1 MKEFK
6 SERRLNKI
14 VNTLKRRQYDLMVVL
29 ENIHDPHNV
38 SAIFRTCDA
47 VGIPKVSLVY
57 TIEKFPKIGKKSS
70 ASAFKW
76 VEREKYKS
84 IENCYSQLRKDGYKI
99 YASSISE
106 DAKSIYELDLSER
119 VAIVLGNEHRGVSK
133 EASQLADERIIIPM
147 FGMVQSLN
155 VSVAA
160 AIILYEAARQRI
172 MKGKYE
178 LSQISEKELDRLIE
192 QWCSK

>member
-6 SERRLNKI
+6 SEKRLIKI
-14 VNTLKRRQYDLMVVL
+14 TNTLKRRQYDLMVVL

-57 TIEKFPKIGKKSS
+57 TKEKFPKIGKKSS

-76 VEREKYKS
+76 VEKQKFTS
-84 IENCYSQLRKDGYKI
+84 IDSCYSELRKNGFKI
-99 YASSISE
+99 YASSICS
-106 DAKSIYELDLSER
+106 DSKSIYEIDFTGK
-119 VAIVLGNEHRGVSK
+119 VAIVLGNEHRGVSEK
-133 EASQLADERIIIPM
+133 ADKLADERIMIPM

-172 MKGKYE
+172 HKGEYE
-178 LSQISEKELDRLIE
+178 ETQLKESELEKLVE
-192 QWCSK
+192 QWCKK

>member
-1 MKEFK
+1 MKKFK
-6 SERRLNKI
+6 SEKRLLKI
-14 VNTLKRRQYDLMVVL
+14 TNTLKHRQFDLMVVL

-57 TIEKFPKIGKKSS
+57 TKEKFPKIGKKSS

-76 VEREKYKS
+76 VERQKFTS
-84 IENCYSQLRKDGYKI
+84 IETCYSELRKKGFRI
-99 YASSISE
+99 FVSSISD
-106 DAKSIYELDLSER
+106 DAKSIYQLDFSDK
-119 VAIVLGNEHRGVSK
+119 VAIVLGNEHRGVSDDAEK
-133 EASQLADERIIIPM
+133 LADEKIMIPM

-172 MKGKYE
+172 AKGKYDDSQLTKVE
-178 LSQISEKELDRLIE
+178 LEELVE
-192 QWCSK
+192 QWCRK

>member
-84 IENCYSQLRKDGYKI
+84 IENCYSPLRKDGYKI

-119 VAIVLGNEHRGVSK
+119 LAIVLGNEHRGVSK

-172 MKGKYE
+172 IKGKYE

>member
-14 VNTLKRRQYDLMVVL
+14 VNTLKQRQYDLTVVL

-57 TIEKFPKIGKKSS
+57 SIEKFPKIGKKSS

-76 VEREKYKS
+76 VEKEKYKS
-84 IENCYSQLRKDGYKI
+84 IENCYSELRKDGFKI

-106 DAKSIYELDLSER
+106 DSKSIYELDLSEKA
-119 VAIVLGNEHRGVSK
+119 AIVLGNEHRGVSS
-133 EASQLADERIIIPM
+133 EASKLADERIMIPM

-178 LSQISEKELDRLIE
+178 VSQMSDNELEKLVE
-192 QWCSK
+192 QWCRK

>member
-1 MKEFK
+1 VKKFK
-6 SERRLNKI
+6 SEKRLLKI
-14 VNTLKRRQYDLMVVL
+14 TNTLKHRQFDLMVVL

-57 TIEKFPKIGKKSS
+57 TKEKFPKIGKKSS

-76 VEREKYKS
+76 VERQKFTS
-84 IENCYSQLRKDGYKI
+84 IETCYSELRKKGFRI
-99 YASSISE
+99 FVSSISD
-106 DAKSIYELDLSER
+106 DAKSIYQLDFSDK
-119 VAIVLGNEHRGVSK
+119 VAIVLGNEHRGVSDDAEK
-133 EASQLADERIIIPM
+133 LADEKIMIPM

-172 MKGKYE
+172 AKGKYDDSQLTKVE
-178 LSQISEKELDRLIE
+178 LEELVE
-192 QWCSK
+192 QWCRK